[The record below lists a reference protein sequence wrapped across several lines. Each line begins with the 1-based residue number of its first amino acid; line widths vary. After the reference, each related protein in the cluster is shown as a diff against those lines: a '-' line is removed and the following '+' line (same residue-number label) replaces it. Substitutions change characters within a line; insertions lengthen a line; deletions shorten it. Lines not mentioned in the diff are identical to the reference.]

1 MSKYSDRRN
10 RISTGDALLLGRH
23 HLLSSKNDLSS
34 SEKEELAR
42 VNEVLSSSPNL
53 DLLTEAYKNTFNSD
67 LPFSTLGSNQ
77 LTPDFGMSVVGSDEA
92 RPRALEPAA
101 FATDMMNVEK
111 MSMMDSAPMEDRE
124 EVSLGGQTYRLPSDP
139 VARDRYRKSLMQQQA
154 QKDMM
159 AGGFETSQ
167 NIQQTTDRGGNRID
181 SAGIST
187 MFADMRS
194 RPPYDAG
201 FRRGLE
207 QTENVGNMTLDDVR
221 GSIENADRFRSSV
234 KAQMPA
240 QRYEENP
247 QMIEE
252 LGYREALEA
261 AEQNMMDEEKM
272 FLQEGI
278 SFMPATAEIIE
289 EPGL

>member
-1 MSKYSDRRN
+1 
-10 RISTGDALLLGRH
+10 
-23 HLLSSKNDLSS
+23 
-34 SEKEELAR
+34 
-42 VNEVLSSSPNL
+42 
-53 DLLTEAYKNTFNSD
+53 
-67 LPFSTLGSNQ
+67 
-77 LTPDFGMSVVGSDEA
+77 
-92 RPRALEPAA
+92 
-101 FATDMMNVEK
+101 
-111 MSMMDSAPMEDRE
+111 
-124 EVSLGGQTYRLPSDP
+124 
-139 VARDRYRKSLMQQQA
+139 
-154 QKDMM
+154 
-159 AGGFETSQ
+159 
-167 NIQQTTDRGGNRID
+167 
-181 SAGIST
+181 